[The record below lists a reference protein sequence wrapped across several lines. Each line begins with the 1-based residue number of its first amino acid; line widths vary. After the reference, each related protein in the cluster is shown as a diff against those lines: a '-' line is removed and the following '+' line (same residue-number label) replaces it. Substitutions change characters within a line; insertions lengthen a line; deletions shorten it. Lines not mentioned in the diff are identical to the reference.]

1 MFYYINII
9 TCPPFEVLILLY
21 NSMKSIIA
29 KHKFNLKNNN
39 SAKMFLF
46 ENNKVK
52 IKKQN
57 LLNLPHRTG
66 IKISDPIMI
75 LQNCLALFVSQ
86 DDVVITAASE
96 AQPPPGPDQVWLSPP
111 LLSHLHQQGSL

>member
-39 SAKMFLF
+39 SAKIFF
-46 ENNKVK
+46 SK
-52 IKKQN
+52 IAKLK
-57 LLNLPHRTG
+57 LKS
-66 IKISDPIMI
+66 KI
-75 LQNCLALFVSQ
+75 F
-86 DDVVITAASE
+86 
-96 AQPPPGPDQVWLSPP
+96 
-111 LLSHLHQQGSL
+111 